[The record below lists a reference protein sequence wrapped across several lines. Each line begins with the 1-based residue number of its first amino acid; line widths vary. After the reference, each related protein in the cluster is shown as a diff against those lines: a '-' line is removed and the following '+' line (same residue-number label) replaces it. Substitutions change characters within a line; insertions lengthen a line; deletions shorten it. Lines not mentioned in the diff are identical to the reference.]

1 MPAPPRDLVPND
13 RSSTLKPD
21 PLSLAERPDEVAKKN
36 HALPSSPLFAIAG
49 ILLGSIWQL
58 LLNLPLFAHALWTI
72 ALIGAGFPV
81 VWRTLLAARRGNFAT
96 DVVASL
102 SIVTAAIIGLPLAGL
117 VIVLMQTGGEALE
130 RFAERRASAAVRELE
145 KAAPRTAHL
154 ISGTRGL
161 VDVPVGELNVGDVFL
176 VRPGEMVP
184 CDGVILSGISEIDAS
199 QLTGEAIPIPA
210 HEGTL
215 LMSGSLNAHG
225 VLSVRATARAAESQ
239 YSKIVQL
246 VRDAQASKSPLQ
258 RLADR
263 YAVWFT
269 PATLA
274 VCIVTFSLTQSWTSV
289 LAVLVVATPCPLIL
303 ATPVAI
309 IGGINRAARRK
320 IIVRHGAGIEMLSNA
335 TLAVF
340 DKTGTLTVGKPSV
353 KTVFTLPGYVEREVL
368 RGAGAVEQGSSHLLA
383 RVVVEEAERRYGVLP
398 QASQHRESPGEG
410 LTGMVGDTEVVV
422 GSRAF
427 VGRHAIGSLDA
438 FDAAEGEEAGLRAYI
453 LLSGKP
459 AGIIEYA
466 DSLRP
471 ELKTL
476 LATLASLGLSQTVLL
491 SGDRSANARAVGL
504 EAGIKEVHGELLPA
518 DKAALVSR
526 FRARGDV
533 VMMVGDGTN
542 DAPALSMADVG
553 VALAGHGGGVTSE
566 AADVVILVDDLS
578 RVGEAVAI
586 SRRTMKLARQSIV
599 TGLVLSGIAMI
610 FAAYGFIQPTQGALL
625 QEGIDVAVILNAL
638 RASWS

>member
-1 MPAPPRDLVPND
+1 MSARLPDIVPAPAPSSLEPEVSGMSPAEVNATRR
-13 RSSTLKPD
+13 RSI
-21 PLSLAERPDEVAKKN
+21 
-36 HALPSSPLFAIAG
+36 LPSSPLLPIAALLIGG
-49 ILLGSIWQL
+49 IAQL
-58 LLNLPLFAHALWTI
+58 LFNAPLIAQTLWTTG
-72 ALIGAGFPV
+72 LIGAGFPV
-81 VWRTLLAARRGNFAT
+81 IWRTLGAARRGNYAT

-102 SIVTAAIIGLPLAGL
+102 SIITAVIIGQPVAGL

-145 KAAPRTAHL
+145 KAAPRIAHL
-154 ISGTRGL
+154 ISESRGL
-161 VDVPVGELNVGDVFL
+161 IDVPVGKLNVGDVFI
-176 VRPGEMVP
+176 VRPGELVP
-184 CDGVILSGISEIDAS
+184 CDGIVLSGNSEIDQS
-199 QLTGEAIPIPA
+199 QLTGEAIPVSA
-210 HEGTL
+210 REGTSV
-215 LMSGSLNAHG
+215 MSGSLNAHG
-225 VLSVRATARAAESQ
+225 LLSIRASARAAESQ
-239 YSKIVQL
+239 YSRIVEL
-246 VRDAQASKSPLQ
+246 VRQAQATKSPLQ

-269 PATLA
+269 PLTLA
-274 VCIVTFSLTQSWTSV
+274 VCGLTFMFTRSWTNV
-289 LAVLVVATPCPLIL
+289 LSVLVVATPCPLIL

-320 IIVRHGAGIEMLSNA
+320 IIMRHGAAIEMLSGA

-353 KTVFTLPGYVEREVL
+353 KNVVALDGFTEQEVL
-368 RGAGAVEQGSSHLLA
+368 LKAAAVEQGSAHLLA
-383 RVVVEEAERRYGVLP
+383 RVVVEEGERRYTSLP
-398 QASQHRESPGEG
+398 EARYHHDFPGEG
-410 LTGMVGDTEVVV
+410 VTGVVGEVEVVV

-427 VGRHAIGSLDA
+427 VARHATTSLND
-438 FDAAEGEEAGLRAYI
+438 FDVASGNGGLRAYV
-453 LLSGKP
+453 LLSGRP
-459 AGIIEYA
+459 AGIIVYA

-471 ELKTL
+471 ELAKFL
-476 LATLASLGLSQTVLL
+476 GDLSLLGLTRTVLL
-491 SGDRSANARAVGL
+491 SGDSSANAGAIGL
-504 EAGIKEVHGELLPA
+504 ESGIKEIHGDLLPV
-518 DKAALVSR
+518 DKATMISR

-542 DAPALSMADVG
+542 DAPALSTADVG

-578 RVGEAVAI
+578 KVGEAVTI
-586 SRRTMKLARQSIV
+586 SRRTMRLARQSIIA
-599 TGLVLSGIAMI
+599 GLVLSGIAMV